1 MKLIVGL
8 GNPGI
13 KYANTRHN
21 IGFMF
26 MDKYFAKKNISESK
40 EKFNGLIATF
50 KHKGENVILLNPLTY
65 MNLSGEAVS
74 KIAKYYNIEAKDVLV
89 IYDDLDL
96 PFASL
101 RLREKGNP
109 GTHNGM
115 KSITNLIGNDFYRI
129 RVGIGKNENY
139 ADLADYVLSKFN
151 AEELATLDK
160 VFDDVCSCCDLF
172 IDDKFNM
179 AMNKYNRKN

>member
-1 MKLIVGL
+1 MVVINMKLIVGL

-50 KHKGENVILLNPLTY
+50 KHKGENVILLKPLTY

-109 GTHNGM
+109 GTH
-115 KSITNLIGNDFYRI
+115 Y
-129 RVGIGKNENY
+129 
-139 ADLADYVLSKFN
+139 KFN
-151 AEELATLDK
+151 W
-160 VFDDVCSCCDLF
+160 
-172 IDDKFNM
+172 
-179 AMNKYNRKN
+179 